1 MANKFQI
8 KIIHREQKD
17 GYQIFTY
24 SLQLL
29 DEKKEYTIY
38 ASDKDIPRVN
48 GNPDPAGLE
57 QFALDQMNV
66 WITDSDNKFP
76 KDKYRVLVNGGKI
89 NTDKIES
96 FLSFEKKTS
105 DLVRTNVTIYA
116 PLFEWAKAKAQKE
129 GTSFSDLVSRG
140 LMTLKDSDNEI
151 EAWFKEQGAY
161 FRKKL
166 GDYGSFELFH
176 YLPNAYLE
184 LGPEVLKE
192 SLEKAE
198 IKRTGWPIGVYL
210 IGENFRP
217 TVQEDGIKAEY
228 SDTPNLR
235 LDYWYAKNKGEF
247 YFSRILE
254 SDSGHGDAEPKTSFY
269 FDTLVWRVAESLEH
283 CLAYYES
290 LGVNNNERVKIRVSL
305 YGLNNRKLSAW
316 NQMRAFTLRHYV
328 CGSDKSSWEIE
339 TSLVELKN
347 GMDEVIYDAA
357 KKLLVMFDFFVP
369 NKEVVF
375 DILNREYRK
384 SNY

>member
-1 MANKFQI
+1 MANKFSI

-235 LDYWYAKNKGEF
+235 LDYWYAKKQG
-247 YFSRILE
+247 
-254 SDSGHGDAEPKTSFY
+254 
-269 FDTLVWRVAESLEH
+269 
-283 CLAYYES
+283 
-290 LGVNNNERVKIRVSL
+290 
-305 YGLNNRKLSAW
+305 
-316 NQMRAFTLRHYV
+316 
-328 CGSDKSSWEIE
+328 
-339 TSLVELKN
+339 
-347 GMDEVIYDAA
+347 
-357 KKLLVMFDFFVP
+357 
-369 NKEVVF
+369 
-375 DILNREYRK
+375 
-384 SNY
+384 